1 MFFDAN
7 HALKKVADYKQLP
20 DGTWTAEVR
29 ALKLHVSGPTP
40 TDCWFRLIAEFDKR
54 VAAWIVQ
61 MTKSG
66 SLPKPPK
73 SAFDSPLM
81 RPAPH
86 TTNNR

>member
-7 HALKKVADYKQLP
+7 HELKKVADYKQLP

-40 TDCWFRLIAEFDKR
+40 NDCWFRLFEEFDKR

-66 SLPKPPK
+66 SQDKTPR
-73 SAFDSPLM
+73 SASDGALL
-81 RPAPH
+81 RPAPRNG
-86 TTNNR
+86 TS